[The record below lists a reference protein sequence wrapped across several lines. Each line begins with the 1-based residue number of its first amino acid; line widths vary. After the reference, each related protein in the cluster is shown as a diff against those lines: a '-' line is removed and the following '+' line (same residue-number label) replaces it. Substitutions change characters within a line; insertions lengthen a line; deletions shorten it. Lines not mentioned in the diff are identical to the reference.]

1 MQCLLRRICDGDDDL
16 RAFCL
21 YRDRKAAVLFC
32 IFTEVAKEIFQ
43 YPPELSAIRFDH
55 HHSGEKDR
63 ADRRKSNQQTPA
75 DRSPWRNASDDRR
88 NCIYYFQE
96 FLEQLSGIRF
106 TCHSGKCQ
114 ELYARCLPWL
124 RSISADYGDYFLPVG
139 ADRTLRLWRQGNKAC
154 RYRTGAFLL
163 PVHRCNCSCC
173 RNVLESDSFF
183 SITTDWSCRWSA
195 AVWRSERNPSS
206 IMRSWTRKLYYTEN
220 IFLEREICHSQNITG
235 YSTTGLVLYPSHS
248 HSGLRTFIHNK
259 NASPGLHRFWHFYYG
274 FSESFFIILQMLLLF
289 RKCCLHPV
297 RTS

>member
-1 MQCLLRRICDGDDDL
+1 MKQIYEDLSDNTDFDIIDLDDIPDRDTVKRRKKKSQ
-16 RAFCL
+16 
-21 YRDRKAAVLFC
+21 RDVNKTNKSEEVKKEGHS
-32 IFTEVAKEIFQ
+32 FTEDPSEDSRKK
-43 YPPELSAIRFDH
+43 RC
-55 HHSGEKDR
+55 EKDR
-63 ADRRKSNQQTPA
+63 ADRCKSNQQTPA

-124 RSISADYGDYFLPVG
+124 RSISADYGDYFLPMG

-206 IMRSWTRKLYYTEN
+206 IMWSWTRKLYCTEN
-220 IFLEREICHSQNITG
+220 IFLEHEKCQSRFTP
-235 YSTTGLVLYPSHS
+235 VLAFLLWI
-248 HSGLRTFIHNK
+248 LRI
-259 NASPGLHRFWHFYYG
+259 LFYYFTNAFT
-274 FSESFFIILQMLLLF
+274 FS
-289 RKCCLHPV
+289 
-297 RTS
+297 

>member
-1 MQCLLRRICDGDDDL
+1 M
-16 RAFCL
+16 
-21 YRDRKAAVLFC
+21 
-32 IFTEVAKEIFQ
+32 
-43 YPPELSAIRFDH
+43 
-55 HHSGEKDR
+55 
-63 ADRRKSNQQTPA
+63 
-75 DRSPWRNASDDRR
+75 
-88 NCIYYFQE
+88 
-96 FLEQLSGIRF
+96 
-106 TCHSGKCQ
+106 
-114 ELYARCLPWL
+114 
-124 RSISADYGDYFLPVG
+124 G
-139 ADRTLRLWRQGNKAC
+139 ADRTMCLWRQGNKAC
-154 RYRTGAFLL
+154 RYRTGAFLF
-163 PVHRCNCSCC
+163 PVHRYNCSCC

-183 SITTDWSCRWSA
+183 SITTDRSCRRSA
-195 AVWRSERNPSS
+195 AVWKSERNPSS

>member
-1 MQCLLRRICDGDDDL
+1 M
-16 RAFCL
+16 
-21 YRDRKAAVLFC
+21 
-32 IFTEVAKEIFQ
+32 
-43 YPPELSAIRFDH
+43 
-55 HHSGEKDR
+55 
-63 ADRRKSNQQTPA
+63 
-75 DRSPWRNASDDRR
+75 
-88 NCIYYFQE
+88 
-96 FLEQLSGIRF
+96 
-106 TCHSGKCQ
+106 
-114 ELYARCLPWL
+114 
-124 RSISADYGDYFLPVG
+124 G

-220 IFLEREICHSQNITG
+220 IFLGREICHSQNITG